1 MTVHDS
7 RAVPLRKLQKVA
19 IRATKHGSEAQVTPE
34 TVLIGLIGL
43 RENLQGTPIFNGKNH
58 GFRFKFSLKP
68 IQWCSDL
75 FLMGPSSWGRLGVTI
90 FPGRDLGLEGSW
102 RHGDFFWRVTG
113 TTNEPWWSIVDIV
126 PEPDFIYIYIQYI
139 YIHWYTHISIYIYIH
154 IYILCIYIYYRGYSI
169 LGFIMVC
176 PTMEKPW
183 CTIYGQPGVRQRPAL
198 SELVASDRPIAPAP
212 SSAVEA
218 CEFQHEPNTI

>member
-1 MTVHDS
+1 MVKTMVS
-7 RAVPLRKLQKVA
+7 GSNFPLNQSNDVQIYFWWAPRVGVA
-19 IRATKHGSEAQVTPE
+19 WGWRSFQAATSA
-34 TVLIGLIGL
+34 L
-43 RENLQGTPIFNGKNH
+43 RDREG
-58 GFRFKFSLKP
+58 
-68 IQWCSDL
+68 
-75 FLMGPSSWGRLGVTI
+75 MGI
-90 FPGRDLGLEGSW
+90 
-102 RHGDFFWRVTG
+102 FFWRVTG

-126 PEPDFIYIYIQYI
+126 PEPDFIYIYNIYI
-139 YIHWYTHISIYIYIH
+139 YKHWYTHISIYIYT
-154 IYILCIYIYYRGYSI
+154 YTYTYYVYIYYRGYSI